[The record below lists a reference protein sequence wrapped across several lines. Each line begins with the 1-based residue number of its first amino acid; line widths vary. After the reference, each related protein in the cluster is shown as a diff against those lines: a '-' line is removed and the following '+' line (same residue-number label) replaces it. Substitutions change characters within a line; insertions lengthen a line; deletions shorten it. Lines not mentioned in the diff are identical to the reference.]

1 MNCSTSNKGVSEVV
15 STILLIAITVLAASI
30 LGGFVTQITGILEEP
45 VQGQLDI
52 NSEYNPSTGL
62 YDTRIT
68 YTNTINAESMLV
80 RATYD
85 GEYSGQINSPRL
97 TQIGETVEVA
107 YPEGTYLVVIAESK
121 DTRKVVYQAHVEDL

>member
-30 LGGFVTQITGILEEP
+30 LGGFVIQMTGILEEP

-121 DTRKVVYQAHVEDL
+121 DTRKVAYQAHVEDL

>member
-30 LGGFVTQITGILEEP
+30 LGGFVIQITGILEEP

-121 DTRKVVYQAHVEDL
+121 DTRKVAYQAHVEDL

>member
-1 MNCSTSNKGVSEVV
+1 MNCSTSTTGVSEVV

-30 LGGFVTQITGILEEP
+30 LGSFVIQITGILEEP

-68 YTNTINAESMLV
+68 YTNTVNAESMLV

-85 GEYSGQINSPRL
+85 GEYDGQINSPRL
-97 TQIGETVEVA
+97 TQIGETIEVA

-121 DTRKVVYQAHVEDL
+121 DTRKVAYQAHVEDL